1 MTTAAIATSPELCQT
16 FAMHDVQMQRKA
28 GDTGMDLTVKLEQ
41 ELEAALAS
49 TQSAQCPPKL
59 AHAMRHAVFPGG
71 ARIRPQLLL
80 AVTSAC
86 GAKDFTAGFAA
97 AVALEL
103 LHCASL
109 VHDDMP
115 CFDGAAYR
123 RGKPSVHVA
132 FGERIAV
139 LAGDAL
145 IVQAF
150 EAVNSR
156 LAHAPHQLV
165 AINRIVAGSV
175 GAPSGIAAGQAWE
188 CEDQMDLAEYQRAK
202 TGALF
207 AACTMAGA
215 AAAER
220 NPEEW
225 RALGHSIGAAFQVA
239 DDIRDVAGFSD
250 EIGKPVGQDA
260 ANGLPNMV
268 SELGF
273 DGAMTHFE
281 ALLGRAVEQIPPCPG
296 QGPLARQIVDVSR
309 GMVSKIARRA
319 A

>member
-1 MTTAAIATSPELCQT
+1 MTTAAIATPLELCHSFMT
-16 FAMHDVQMQRKA
+16 DEMPIERRA
-28 GDTGMDLTVKLEQ
+28 GDTRMDLGVKLEQ
-41 ELEAALAS
+41 EIEASLAS
-49 TQSAQCPPKL
+49 THSPHCPPKL

-86 GAKDFTAGFAA
+86 GIKDFTAAFAG
-97 AVALEL
+97 AVAIEL

-150 EAVNSR
+150 EAINSR
-156 LAHAPHQLV
+156 LAHAPQQLV
-165 AINRIVAGSV
+165 AINRVIAASV

-188 CEDQMDLAEYQRAK
+188 CEDKMELVEYQRAK

-215 AAAER
+215 AAAR
-220 NPEEW
+220 RDPEEW
-225 RALGHSIGAAFQVA
+225 RALGLSIGEAFQVA
-239 DDIRDVAGFSD
+239 DDIRDVAGLSD
-250 EIGKPVGQDA
+250 ELGKPVGQDA

-281 ALLGRAVEQIPPCPG
+281 SLLGRAVEQIPSCPG

>member
-1 MTTAAIATSPELCQT
+1 
-16 FAMHDVQMQRKA
+16 
-28 GDTGMDLTVKLEQ
+28 MDLAVKLEQ
-41 ELEAALAS
+41 ELETALAS
-49 TQSAQCPPKL
+49 THSPHCPPKL
-59 AHAMRHAVFPGG
+59 AQAMRHAVFPGG

-80 AVTSAC
+80 AVAAAA
-86 GAKDFTAGFAA
+86 GAKDFTAAFAG
-97 AVALEL
+97 AVAIEL
-103 LHCASL
+103 MHCASL
-109 VHDDMP
+109 VHDDLP
-115 CFDGAAYR
+115 CFDGAMYR
-123 RGKPSVHVA
+123 RGKPSVHAA
-132 FGERIAV
+132 FGDRLAV

-156 LAHAPHQLV
+156 LADKPQQLI
-165 AINRIVAGSV
+165 AINRIVASSV

-188 CEDQMDLAEYQRAK
+188 CEDKMDLAEYQRAK

-215 AAAER
+215 VAAGRDA
-220 NPEEW
+220 EEW
-225 RALGHSIGAAFQVA
+225 RSLGMSIGEAFQVA
-239 DDIRDVAGFSD
+239 DDIRDVAGLSD
-250 EIGKPVGQDA
+250 ELGKPVGQDA

-273 DGAMTHFE
+273 DGAMVHFE

-296 QGPLARQIVDVSR
+296 QSPLARQIVDVSR

>member
-1 MTTAAIATSPELCQT
+1 M
-16 FAMHDVQMQRKA
+16 DVS
-28 GDTGMDLTVKLEQ
+28 VKLEQ
-41 ELEAALAS
+41 ELEAALAT
-49 TQSAQCPPKL
+49 TQGADCPPKL
-59 AHAMRHAVFPGG
+59 AQAMRHAVFPGG
-71 ARIRPQLLL
+71 ARIRPHLLL

-86 GAKDFTAGFAA
+86 GMKDLTAAFAA
-97 AVALEL
+97 AASLEL

-145 IVQAF
+145 IVLAF
-150 EAVNSR
+150 ESLNAR
-156 LAHAPHQLV
+156 LAEKPHQLV
-165 AINRIVAGSV
+165 ALNRIVAGSV

-188 CEDQMDLAEYQRAK
+188 CEEKMDLAQYQRAK

-215 AAAER
+215 AAADR
-220 NPEEW
+220 NPEDW
-225 RALGHSIGAAFQVA
+225 RALGLSIGEAFQVA
-239 DDIRDVAGFSD
+239 DDIRDVAGLSD
-250 EIGKPVGQDA
+250 ELGKPVGQDA

-273 DGAMTHFE
+273 DGALRHFE
-281 ALLGRAVEQIPPCPG
+281 SLLGRAVEQIPPCPG

-309 GMVSKIARRA
+309 AMVSKIAQRA